1 MRKCVCGRPV
11 ERDGPL
17 CDKCGHISPNQAESG
32 IRPWGWVAE
41 RWNSAHPEDP
51 IDPAKAKRIHDWAM
65 SKLRQ
70 QVARREGPAESLR
83 EFAGD

>member
-1 MRKCVCGRPV
+1 MQIEGDGKLCEKCCRIAS
-11 ERDGPL
+11 R
-17 CDKCGHISPNQAESG
+17 QAESG
-32 IRPWGWVAE
+32 IRPWAWVAE
-41 RWNSAHPEDP
+41 RYNSAHPDDP